1 MKTIPAGRRDRSGG
15 QSLVEF
21 ALILPLLVL
30 MIMGIFDLG
39 RGIFAY
45 NTLAESARQANRLAI
60 VDQDQARVQA
70 VAIAH
75 APTLGLSAANVV
87 VCFSDPAAP
96 RCGGA
101 SCLGCLASVTTRTT
115 FVPITPIISTI
126 IPSLTLSST
135 SVGPIEYV
143 CPRTGQSSCP

>member
-1 MKTIPAGRRDRSGG
+1 M
-15 QSLVEF
+15 EF
-21 ALILPLLVL
+21 ALILPLILL
-30 MIMGIFDLG
+30 MIMSVFDLG

-60 VDQDQARVQA
+60 VDQDEARVQA

-75 APTLGLSAANVV
+75 APALGLDAADID

-96 RCGGA
+96 GCGGT
-101 SCLGCLASVTTRTT
+101 SCLGCLASVTARTT
-115 FVPITPIISTI
+115 FVPITPIISAI
-126 IPSLTLSST
+126 IPSLSLSST

-143 CPRTGQSSCP
+143 CPRTGYPDCP

>member
-1 MKTIPAGRRDRSGG
+1 M
-15 QSLVEF
+15 VEF

-39 RGIFAY
+39 RGIFTY

-87 VCFSDPAAP
+87 VCFSDPATAGCSGATP
-96 RCGGA
+96 R
-101 SCLGCLASVTTRTT
+101 CLGCLASVTTRTT

>member
-1 MKTIPAGRRDRSGG
+1 MKALRAGRHHRSAG

-60 VDQDQARVQA
+60 VDQDEGRVQD

-75 APTLGLSAANVV
+75 APALGLVAADVD
-87 VCFSDPAAP
+87 VCFSDSASPG
-96 RCGGA
+96 CGGS
-101 SCLGCLASVTTRTT
+101 SCLGCLVSVTTRST
-115 FVPITPIISTI
+115 FVPITPIISAI
-126 IPSLTLSST
+126 VPSLSLSST

-143 CPRTGQSSCP
+143 CPRSGNPDCP